1 MRTPNLLFLYTDEQA
16 HDTLSCHGNN
26 WIEMPNL
33 NALAE
38 TSTVFERAYV
48 TQPVC
53 TPSRSTLMTG
63 LWPHTNGCLRN
74 NVPLRK
80 ETPCLPELLPAGE
93 YVTGHFGKWHL
104 GDEIFRQHGFDEW
117 RNYEYYIAYY
127 GPDRDRSSRSEYHRY
142 LVGQGYEP
150 DDAER
155 DVFGRGFCAR
165 LPEEHGKPS
174 WVAGQ
179 AIDFIEKNADR
190 PFALFVNFLE
200 PHMPFFGPRD
210 DQYDPASIPLPANH
224 QALPDE
230 TMPEKYALKSLE
242 HSGMTEAKW
251 RALRARYYGLCSLV
265 DTHAGRILDAIK
277 AKGLWDDT
285 IIVFTSDHGDMM
297 GSHRMTAKG
306 VMYEEAVRV
315 PMLVKMPN
323 QHDAITVSGPV
334 SHIDVLPT
342 LLDLMG
348 SGIPD
353 ELQGR
358 SLRPVTESADARS
371 EGDVFIEWN
380 SASPTGG
387 EPNNP
392 GEEVIER
399 TIITQDGWK
408 LVLSSC
414 GRHILFNLND
424 DPGETTNL
432 HSRPEHAPLVRELT
446 GRIRAWQERS
456 DDNAEIV
463 TTREEGA

>member
-1 MRTPNLLFLYTDEQA
+1 MRSPNLLFLYTDEQA
-16 HDTLSCHGNN
+16 HDTLSCYGNS

-63 LWPHTNGCLRN
+63 LWPHTNGCVRN
-74 NVPLRK
+74 NVPLRV
-80 ETPCLPELLPAGE
+80 ETPCLPELLPEGE
-93 YVTGHFGKWHL
+93 HVSGHFGKWHL

-117 RNYEYYIAYY
+117 RNYEDNYIAYY
-127 GPDRDRSSRSEYHRY
+127 GPDRDSAQRSEYHHY
-142 LVGQGYEP
+142 LVGQGYKP
-150 DDAER
+150 DNAKR
-155 DVFGRGFCAR
+155 NVFGRTFCAR

-179 AIDFIEKNADR
+179 AIDFIERHAGR
-190 PFALFVNFLE
+190 PFALCVNFLE
-200 PHMPFFGPRD
+200 PHMPFTGPRD
-210 DQYDPASIPLPANH
+210 GQYDPASIPMPGNH
-224 QALPDE
+224 DALPDDK
-230 TMPEKYALKSLE
+230 MPEKYAIKSRE

-265 DTHAGRILDAIK
+265 DTHASRILDALK

-306 VMYEEAVRV
+306 VMYEEAIRV
-315 PMLVKMPN
+315 PMLVKAPG
-323 QHDAITVSGPV
+323 QREGWKVAGAV
-334 SHIDVLPT
+334 SHIDFLPT

-348 SGIPD
+348 ADAP
-353 ELQGR
+353 EKLQGR
-358 SLRPVTESADARS
+358 SLRPVMESADARV
-371 EGDVFIEWN
+371 EDDVFIEWN

-387 EPNNP
+387 EPKNP

-399 TIITQDGWK
+399 TVVTQDGWK

-414 GRHILFNLND
+414 GRHILFDLND
-424 DPGETTNL
+424 DPGETKNL
-432 HSRPEHAPLVRELT
+432 HGRAEHASRVRDLAA
-446 GRIRAWQERS
+446 RIEEWQKRS
-456 DDNAEIV
+456 GD
-463 TTREEGA
+463 GAKIATD